1 MTGYRRLI
9 SYIYAYE
16 GEEKGKNIGF
26 VKLESRNGQ
35 CRLSVNVKKI
45 YAGGNDIGVYLI
57 SSGQEIPLGNIFI
70 RNGCGEFRTIINVE
84 NVMGTGNSLDSCIGL
99 VIHEKGEE
107 WRVYKTVWEDAVAQ
121 AAELEL
127 AEAAEKKPDDTLERD
142 KRLKKQIEELN
153 REIDEAAKVG
163 DNITEKENAAE
174 KNVEKENAAEGNAA
188 EGNAAE
194 DTAPAA
200 SGTPQNTSEPE
211 LLQQL
216 QPSGDTPKQPSAA
229 QAPQPFADQWV
240 QPPAGRQSQSPIGQ
254 QSQPP
259 AARQSQSSIA
269 QQAQPY
275 TDQQSQPP
283 ADRQSQP
290 PTDQPPQSPQSSFS
304 PFIQSTQQE
313 EIPLGD
319 PKVLERLDT
328 EEEKWGPEVLWDRF
342 RKHYPKMQAFDSPG
356 TAEILT
362 IRPQDIGL
370 LPRENWG
377 YGNNSFLLHGY
388 YNYRYLIFARVG
400 DEKHTR
406 ARYILGVPGHYYSNE
421 KYMASMFGFPHFVLA
436 KTQPAQDGRFGYW
449 YADVRMEN
457 VE

>member
-57 SSGQEIPLGNIFI
+57 ASGQEIPLGNIFI

-84 NVMGTGNSLDSCIGL
+84 NVMGTGDSLDSCIGL

-153 REIDEAAKVG
+153 REIDEAVKAG
-163 DNITEKENAAE
+163 DNIAEKES
-174 KNVEKENAAEGNAA
+174 
-188 EGNAAE
+188 AAE

-200 SGTPQNTSEPE
+200 SGTPQNTSEPG

-216 QPSGDTPKQPSAA
+216 QPSGGQSKQPSA
-229 QAPQPFADQWV
+229 
-240 QPPAGRQSQSPIGQ
+240 
-254 QSQPP
+254 
-259 AARQSQSSIA
+259 
-269 QQAQPY
+269 
-275 TDQQSQPP
+275 
-283 ADRQSQP
+283 
-290 PTDQPPQSPQSSFS
+290 DQPPQSSSS

-319 PKVLERLDT
+319 PKALEHLDA

-457 VE
+457 VEEMCYNPTDRPGSF

>member
-57 SSGQEIPLGNIFI
+57 ASGQEIPLGNIFI

-84 NVMGTGNSLDSCIGL
+84 NVMGTGDSLDSCIGL

-163 DNITEKENAAE
+163 DNIAEKE
-174 KNVEKENAAEGNAA
+174 NVEKES
-188 EGNAAE
+188 AAE

-200 SGTPQNTSEPE
+200 SGTPQNTSEPG

-216 QPSGDTPKQPSAA
+216 QPSGGQSKQPSA
-229 QAPQPFADQWV
+229 
-240 QPPAGRQSQSPIGQ
+240 
-254 QSQPP
+254 
-259 AARQSQSSIA
+259 
-269 QQAQPY
+269 
-275 TDQQSQPP
+275 
-283 ADRQSQP
+283 
-290 PTDQPPQSPQSSFS
+290 DQPPQSSSS

-319 PKVLERLDT
+319 PKALEHLDA

>member
-9 SYIYAYE
+9 SYIYDYE

-57 SSGQEIPLGNIFI
+57 ASGQEIPLGNIFI

-84 NVMGTGNSLDSCIGL
+84 NVMGTGDSLDSCIGL

-127 AEAAEKKPDDTLERD
+127 AEAAEKKPDDTQERD

-163 DNITEKENAAE
+163 DNIAEKE
-174 KNVEKENAAEGNAA
+174 NVEKESAAEENVT
-188 EGNAAE
+188 E

-200 SGTPQNTSEPE
+200 SGTPQNTSEPG

-216 QPSGDTPKQPSAA
+216 QPSGGQSKQPSA
-229 QAPQPFADQWV
+229 
-240 QPPAGRQSQSPIGQ
+240 
-254 QSQPP
+254 
-259 AARQSQSSIA
+259 
-269 QQAQPY
+269 
-275 TDQQSQPP
+275 
-283 ADRQSQP
+283 
-290 PTDQPPQSPQSSFS
+290 DQPPQSSSS

-319 PKVLERLDT
+319 PKALEHLDA

>member
-1 MTGYRRLI
+1 MSFGGFFCFLMHKLNIDIKYSSNHSFSIWEARSEDMAGYRRLI

-26 VKLESRNGQ
+26 AKLESRNGQ
-35 CRLSVNVKKI
+35 CRLSVNVKKV
-45 YAGGNDIGVYLI
+45 YAGGNDIGVYLL
-57 SSGQEIPLGNIFI
+57 SSGQEIFLGNIFI

-84 NVMGTGNSLDSCIGL
+84 NVMGTGNSMDGCIGL
-99 VIHEKGEE
+99 IIHEKGEE

-121 AAELEL
+121 AAELDL
-127 AEAAEKKPDDTLERD
+127 AEAAEKKQEDMEKKDE
-142 KRLKKQIEELN
+142 RLKKQIQELN
-153 REIDEAAKVG
+153 REIDEAAKAEAVEE
-163 DNITEKENAAE
+163 NVEANEPANAEQENAASTAVPE
-174 KNVEKENAAEGNAA
+174 QSAEAAKSDITVENDNAAES
-188 EGNAAE
+188 ETAAE
-194 DTAPAA
+194 DAAPEVPNI
-200 SGTPQNTSEPE
+200 PQNTPEPE
-211 LLQQL
+211 IVQQ
-216 QPSGDTPKQPSAA
+216 P
-229 QAPQPFADQWV
+229 
-240 QPPAGRQSQSPIGQ
+240 QPPAEQSPVE
-254 QSQPP
+254 QSTSEQPP
-259 AARQSQSSIA
+259 ANQPSS
-269 QQAQPY
+269 P
-275 TDQQSQPP
+275 
-283 ADRQSQP
+283 
-290 PTDQPPQSPQSSFS
+290 SSR
-304 PFIQSTQQE
+304 PFIQQSHQE
-313 EIPLGD
+313 DIPLGN
-319 PKVLERLDT
+319 PKDLERLDA

-400 DEKHTR
+400 DEKHAR

>member
-1 MTGYRRLI
+1 MGSLCRSLVYKMEQLLKARSEDMTGYRRLI

-57 SSGQEIPLGNIFI
+57 ASGQEIPLGNIFI

-153 REIDEAAKVG
+153 REIDEAVKAG
-163 DNITEKENAAE
+163 DNIAEKES
-174 KNVEKENAAEGNAA
+174 
-188 EGNAAE
+188 AAE

-200 SGTPQNTSEPE
+200 SGTPQNTSEPG

-216 QPSGDTPKQPSAA
+216 QPSGGQSKQPSA
-229 QAPQPFADQWV
+229 
-240 QPPAGRQSQSPIGQ
+240 
-254 QSQPP
+254 
-259 AARQSQSSIA
+259 
-269 QQAQPY
+269 
-275 TDQQSQPP
+275 
-283 ADRQSQP
+283 
-290 PTDQPPQSPQSSFS
+290 DQPPQSSSS

-319 PKVLERLDT
+319 PKALEHLDA

>member
-1 MTGYRRLI
+1 MSFGGFFCFLMHKLNIDIKYSSNHSFSIWEARSEDMAGYRRLI

-26 VKLESRNGQ
+26 AKLESRNGQ
-35 CRLSVNVKKI
+35 CRLSVNVKKV
-45 YAGGNDIGVYLI
+45 YAGGNDIGVYLL
-57 SSGQEIPLGNIFI
+57 SSGQEIFLGNIFI

-84 NVMGTGNSLDSCIGL
+84 NVMGTGNSMDSCIGL
-99 VIHEKGEE
+99 IIHEKGEE

-121 AAELEL
+121 AAELDL
-127 AEAAEKKPDDTLERD
+127 AEAAEKKQEDIEKKDE
-142 KRLKKQIEELN
+142 RLKKQIEELN
-153 REIDEAAKVG
+153 REIDEAAKSEVVQEKVEASEAMPEQSAETANSNITVER
-163 DNITEKENAAE
+163 DNIVENAGA
-174 KNVEKENAAEGNAA
+174 VETEA
-188 EGNAAE
+188 AAE
-194 DTAPAA
+194 DAAPEV
-200 SGTPQNTSEPE
+200 SDISQNTPEPE
-211 LLQQL
+211 IL
-216 QPSGDTPKQPSAA
+216 
-229 QAPQPFADQWV
+229 
-240 QPPAGRQSQSPIGQ
+240 Q
-254 QSQPP
+254 QSQP
-259 AARQSQSSIA
+259 SVE
-269 QQAQPY
+269 
-275 TDQQSQPP
+275 
-283 ADRQSQP
+283 QP
-290 PTDQPPQSPQSSFS
+290 PTEQAPAGNLSTEQPQQSSRPS
-304 PFIQSTQQE
+304 SHPLIQTPQQE
-313 EIPLGD
+313 EIPLGN
-319 PKVLERLDT
+319 PKDLERLDA
-328 EEEKWGPEVLWDRF
+328 EEEKWGPEVLWNRF

-362 IRPQDIGL
+362 ICPQDIGL

>member
-45 YAGGNDIGVYLI
+45 YVGGNDIGVYLI
-57 SSGQEIPLGNIFI
+57 ASGQEIPLGNIFI

-127 AEAAEKKPDDTLERD
+127 AEAAEKKPDDTQERD

-153 REIDEAAKVG
+153 REIDEAAKVD
-163 DNITEKENAAE
+163 DNIAEKE
-174 KNVEKENAAEGNAA
+174 NVEKESAA

-194 DTAPAA
+194 DTSPAA
-200 SGTPQNTSEPE
+200 SGAPQNTSEPK

-259 AARQSQSSIA
+259 AARQSQSTIG

-275 TDQQSQPP
+275 TDQQ
-283 ADRQSQP
+283 AQP
-290 PTDQPPQSPQSSFS
+290 PTDQQPQSPQSSS
-304 PFIQSTQQE
+304 NPFIQSTQQE

>member
-57 SSGQEIPLGNIFI
+57 ASGQEIPLGNIFI

-127 AEAAEKKPDDTLERD
+127 AEAAEKKPDDTQERD

-163 DNITEKENAAE
+163 DNIAEKE
-174 KNVEKENAAEGNAA
+174 NVEKESAA

-200 SGTPQNTSEPE
+200 SGASQNTSELE

-216 QPSGDTPKQPSAA
+216 QPSGDPPKQPSAA
-229 QAPQPFADQWV
+229 QSPQPSADQWV
-240 QPPAGRQSQSPIGQ
+240 QPSADR
-254 QSQPP
+254 
-259 AARQSQSSIA
+259 
-269 QQAQPY
+269 QAQP
-275 TDQQSQPP
+275 SI
-283 ADRQSQP
+283 A
-290 PTDQPPQSPQSSFS
+290 
-304 PFIQSTQQE
+304 I
-313 EIPLGD
+313 
-319 PKVLERLDT
+319 LDF
-328 EEEKWGPEVLWDRF
+328 F
-342 RKHYPKMQAFDSPG
+342 RKNA
-356 TAEILT
+356 L
-362 IRPQDIGL
+362 
-370 LPRENWG
+370 
-377 YGNNSFLLHGY
+377 
-388 YNYRYLIFARVG
+388 
-400 DEKHTR
+400 
-406 ARYILGVPGHYYSNE
+406 
-421 KYMASMFGFPHFVLA
+421 
-436 KTQPAQDGRFGYW
+436 
-449 YADVRMEN
+449 
-457 VE
+457 

>member
-153 REIDEAAKVG
+153 REIDEAATVG
-163 DNITEKENAAE
+163 DNIAEKENW
-174 KNVEKENAAEGNAA
+174 EKESAADESVA
-188 EGNAAE
+188 EESTAEENGTE

-200 SGTPQNTSEPE
+200 SGAPQNTPEPE

-216 QPSGDTPKQPSAA
+216 QPSGDQPKQPAA
-229 QAPQPFADQWV
+229 D
-240 QPPAGRQSQSPIGQ
+240 
-254 QSQPP
+254 
-259 AARQSQSSIA
+259 
-269 QQAQPY
+269 
-275 TDQQSQPP
+275 
-283 ADRQSQP
+283 
-290 PTDQPPQSPQSSFS
+290 QSPQSSSS
-304 PFIQSTQQE
+304 PFIQNTQQE

-319 PKVLERLDT
+319 PKALERLDT

>member
-1 MTGYRRLI
+1 MAGYRRLI

-26 VKLESRNGQ
+26 AKLESRNGQ
-35 CRLSVNVKKI
+35 CRLSVNVKKV
-45 YAGGNDIGVYLI
+45 YTGGNDIGVYLI
-57 SSGQEIPLGNIFI
+57 SSGQEIFLGNIFI

-84 NVMGTGNSLDSCIGL
+84 NVMGTGNSMDGCTGL
-99 VIHEKGEE
+99 IIHEKGEE

-127 AEAAEKKPDDTLERD
+127 AEAVEKKPDDIQERD
-142 KRLKKQIEELN
+142 ERLKKQIEELN
-153 REIDEAAKVG
+153 REIDEAVQ
-163 DNITEKENAAE
+163 DTSSTAA
-174 KNVEKENAAEGNAA
+174 
-188 EGNAAE
+188 
-194 DTAPAA
+194 DTLQD
-200 SGTPQNTSEPE
+200 TPEPE
-211 LLQQL
+211 ILQQPVDQQAQQSVDQRPQSPVDR
-216 QPSGDTPKQPSAA
+216 QPQQSTAQQPQPSA
-229 QAPQPFADQWV
+229 D
-240 QPPAGRQSQSPIGQ
+240 QSP
-254 QSQPP
+254 
-259 AARQSQSSIA
+259 
-269 QQAQPY
+269 
-275 TDQQSQPP
+275 
-283 ADRQSQP
+283 QP
-290 PTDQPPQSPQSSFS
+290 PTDQPPQLSPSSS
-304 PFIQSTQQE
+304 RPTVQAPQQE

-319 PKVLERLDT
+319 PKDLERLDA
-328 EEEKWGPEVLWDRF
+328 EEEKWGPEVLWERF

-377 YGNNSFLLHGY
+377 YGNNSFLLHGF

>member
-188 EGNAAE
+188 E

-216 QPSGDTPKQPSAA
+216 QPSGDQPEQPAA
-229 QAPQPFADQWV
+229 DQSPQPFADQWV

-275 TDQQSQPP
+275 TDQQAQPP

-290 PTDQPPQSPQSSFS
+290 PTDQQPQSPQSSSS

>member
-1 MTGYRRLI
+1 MAGYRRLI

-26 VKLESRNGQ
+26 AKLESRNGQ
-35 CRLSVNVKKI
+35 CRLSVNVKKV
-45 YAGGNDIGVYLI
+45 YAGGNDIGVYLL
-57 SSGQEIPLGNIFI
+57 SSGQEIFLGNIFI

-84 NVMGTGNSLDSCIGL
+84 NVMGTGNSMDSCIGL
-99 VIHEKGEE
+99 IIHEKGEE

-121 AAELEL
+121 AAELDL
-127 AEAAEKKPDDTLERD
+127 AEAAEKKQEDIEKKDE
-142 KRLKKQIEELN
+142 RLKKQIEELN
-153 REIDEAAKVG
+153 REIDEAAKSEVVQEKVEASEAMPEQSAETANSNITVER
-163 DNITEKENAAE
+163 DNIVENAGA
-174 KNVEKENAAEGNAA
+174 VETEA
-188 EGNAAE
+188 AAE
-194 DTAPAA
+194 DAAPEV
-200 SGTPQNTSEPE
+200 SDISQNTPEPE
-211 LLQQL
+211 IL
-216 QPSGDTPKQPSAA
+216 
-229 QAPQPFADQWV
+229 
-240 QPPAGRQSQSPIGQ
+240 Q
-254 QSQPP
+254 QSQP
-259 AARQSQSSIA
+259 SVE
-269 QQAQPY
+269 
-275 TDQQSQPP
+275 
-283 ADRQSQP
+283 QP
-290 PTDQPPQSPQSSFS
+290 PTEQAPAGNLSTEQPQQSSRPS
-304 PFIQSTQQE
+304 SHPLIQTPQQE
-313 EIPLGD
+313 EIPLGN
-319 PKVLERLDT
+319 PKDLERLDA
-328 EEEKWGPEVLWDRF
+328 EEEKWGPEVLWNRF

-362 IRPQDIGL
+362 ICPQDIGL

>member
-57 SSGQEIPLGNIFI
+57 ASGQEIPLGNIFI

-107 WRVYKTVWEDAVAQ
+107 WRVYKTVWEDAVAH

-127 AEAAEKKPDDTLERD
+127 AEAAEKKPDDTQERD

-163 DNITEKENAAE
+163 DNIAEKE
-174 KNVEKENAAEGNAA
+174 NVEKESAA

-200 SGTPQNTSEPE
+200 SGAPQNTSEPK

-216 QPSGDTPKQPSAA
+216 QPSGDPPKQPSAA
-229 QAPQPFADQWV
+229 QSPQPSADQWV
-240 QPPAGRQSQSPIGQ
+240 QPSADR
-254 QSQPP
+254 
-259 AARQSQSSIA
+259 
-269 QQAQPY
+269 QAQP
-275 TDQQSQPP
+275 SIAQPP
-283 ADRQSQP
+283 ADRQSQSTIGQPVQP
-290 PTDQPPQSPQSSFS
+290 PTDQQPQSPQSSSS

-319 PKVLERLDT
+319 PKALEHLDA

>member
-57 SSGQEIPLGNIFI
+57 ASGQEIPLGNIFI
-70 RNGCGEFRTIINVE
+70 RNSCGEFRTIINVE

-127 AEAAEKKPDDTLERD
+127 AEAAEKKPDDTQERD

-163 DNITEKENAAE
+163 DNIAEKENA
-174 KNVEKENAAEGNAA
+174 EKESAA

-200 SGTPQNTSEPE
+200 SGAPQNTSELE

-216 QPSGDTPKQPSAA
+216 QPSGDQPKQPA
-229 QAPQPFADQWV
+229 ADQSPQLSADRWV
-240 QPPAGRQSQSPIGQ
+240 QPLADR
-254 QSQPP
+254 
-259 AARQSQSSIA
+259 
-269 QQAQPY
+269 QAQP
-275 TDQQSQPP
+275 SIAQPP
-283 ADRQSQP
+283 ADRQSQSTIGQPVQP
-290 PTDQPPQSPQSSFS
+290 PTDQQPQSSQSSSS

-319 PKVLERLDT
+319 PKALEYLDA

>member
-57 SSGQEIPLGNIFI
+57 ASGQEIPLGNIFI

-127 AEAAEKKPDDTLERD
+127 AEAVEKKPDDTLERD

-163 DNITEKENAAE
+163 DNIAEKESAAE
-174 KNVEKENAAEGNAA
+174 KNVEKENAA

-216 QPSGDTPKQPSAA
+216 QPSGGQSKQPSAD
-229 QAPQPFADQWV
+229 QLPQLPADQWV
-240 QPPAGRQSQSPIGQ
+240 QPPVNR

-259 AARQSQSSIA
+259 TA
-269 QQAQPY
+269 P
-275 TDQQSQPP
+275 QSQPP
-283 ADRQSQP
+283 VDRQSQP
-290 PTDQPPQSPQSSFS
+290 PVDQPAQPSADWHSQSSTAQQSQSPQSSS
-304 PFIQSTQQE
+304 GPFIQSTQQE

-319 PKVLERLDT
+319 PKALEHLDA

>member
-1 MTGYRRLI
+1 
-9 SYIYAYE
+9 
-16 GEEKGKNIGF
+16 
-26 VKLESRNGQ
+26 
-35 CRLSVNVKKI
+35 
-45 YAGGNDIGVYLI
+45 
-57 SSGQEIPLGNIFI
+57 
-70 RNGCGEFRTIINVE
+70 
-84 NVMGTGNSLDSCIGL
+84 MGTGNSLDSCIGL

-127 AEAAEKKPDDTLERD
+127 AEAAEKKPDDTQERD

-163 DNITEKENAAE
+163 DNIAEKE
-174 KNVEKENAAEGNAA
+174 NVEKESAAK
-188 EGNAAE
+188 GNAAE

-200 SGTPQNTSEPE
+200 SGAPQNTSEPK

-216 QPSGDTPKQPSAA
+216 QPSGDPPKQPSAA
-229 QAPQPFADQWV
+229 QSPQPSADQWV
-240 QPPAGRQSQSPIGQ
+240 QPPA
-254 QSQPP
+254 
-259 AARQSQSSIA
+259 
-269 QQAQPY
+269 
-275 TDQQSQPP
+275 DWQSQPP
-283 ADRQSQP
+283 ADQLAQPPADRNSQP
-290 PTDQPPQSPQSSFS
+290 PTDQQPQSPQSSSS

-319 PKVLERLDT
+319 PKALEHLDA

-406 ARYILGVPGHYYSNE
+406 ARYILGVPGTLLQSMKN
-421 KYMASMFGFPHFVLA
+421 YMASMFGFPHF
-436 KTQPAQDGRFGYW
+436 
-449 YADVRMEN
+449 
-457 VE
+457 

>member
-1 MTGYRRLI
+1 MAGYRRLI

-26 VKLESRNGQ
+26 AKLESRNGQ
-35 CRLSVNVKKI
+35 CRLSVNVKKV
-45 YAGGNDIGVYLI
+45 YAGGNDIGVYLL
-57 SSGQEIPLGNIFI
+57 SSGQEIFLGNIFI

-84 NVMGTGNSLDSCIGL
+84 NVMGTGNSMDSCIGL
-99 VIHEKGEE
+99 IIYEKGEE

-121 AAELEL
+121 AAELDL
-127 AEAAEKKPDDTLERD
+127 AEAAEKKQEYIEKKDE
-142 KRLKKQIEELN
+142 RLKKRIEELN
-153 REIDEAAKVG
+153 REIDEAAESEAVEAKIEASEMVPEQAAETTKS
-163 DNITEKENAAE
+163 DITVENDNAAE
-174 KNVEKENAAEGNAA
+174 SETV
-188 EGNAAE
+188 AE
-194 DTAPAA
+194 DAAPEVPNI
-200 SGTPQNTSEPE
+200 PQNTPEPE
-211 LLQQL
+211 IVQQPQPPTE
-216 QPSGDTPKQPSAA
+216 QPSSPSSR
-229 QAPQPFADQWV
+229 PF
-240 QPPAGRQSQSPIGQ
+240 IQ
-254 QSQPP
+254 QSQ
-259 AARQSQSSIA
+259 
-269 QQAQPY
+269 
-275 TDQQSQPP
+275 
-283 ADRQSQP
+283 
-290 PTDQPPQSPQSSFS
+290 
-304 PFIQSTQQE
+304 QE
-313 EIPLGD
+313 DIPLGNPRD
-319 PKVLERLDT
+319 LERLDE
-328 EEEKWGPEVLWDRF
+328 EEEKWGPEVLWNRF

>member
-1 MTGYRRLI
+1 MGSLCRSLVYKMEQLLKARSEDMTGYRRLI

-57 SSGQEIPLGNIFI
+57 ASGQEIPLGNIFI

-163 DNITEKENAAE
+163 DNIAEKE
-174 KNVEKENAAEGNAA
+174 NVEKESAAEENVT
-188 EGNAAE
+188 E

-200 SGTPQNTSEPE
+200 SGTPQNTSEPG

-216 QPSGDTPKQPSAA
+216 QPSGGQSKQPSA
-229 QAPQPFADQWV
+229 
-240 QPPAGRQSQSPIGQ
+240 
-254 QSQPP
+254 
-259 AARQSQSSIA
+259 
-269 QQAQPY
+269 
-275 TDQQSQPP
+275 
-283 ADRQSQP
+283 
-290 PTDQPPQSPQSSFS
+290 DQPPQSSSS

-319 PKVLERLDT
+319 PKALEHLDA

>member
-57 SSGQEIPLGNIFI
+57 ASGQEIPLGNIFI

-84 NVMGTGNSLDSCIGL
+84 NVMGTGNSMDSCIGL

-127 AEAAEKKPDDTLERD
+127 AEAAENKPDDTLERD

-163 DNITEKENAAE
+163 DNIAEKES
-174 KNVEKENAAEGNAA
+174 V
-188 EGNAAE
+188 AE

-200 SGTPQNTSEPE
+200 SGAPQNTSEPE

-216 QPSGDTPKQPSAA
+216 QPSGGQSKQPSAD
-229 QAPQPFADQWV
+229 QSSQLPADQWV

-254 QSQPP
+254 QTQPP
-259 AARQSQSSIA
+259 AG
-269 QQAQPY
+269 QQAQPFAA
-275 TDQQSQPP
+275 QQSQPP

-290 PTDQPPQSPQSSFS
+290 STDQPPQSSQSSS
-304 PFIQSTQQE
+304 GPFIQSTQQE

-319 PKVLERLDT
+319 PKALERLDA

-342 RKHYPKMQAFDSPG
+342 WKHYPKMQAFDSPG

>member
-1 MTGYRRLI
+1 M
-9 SYIYAYE
+9 
-16 GEEKGKNIGF
+16 
-26 VKLESRNGQ
+26 
-35 CRLSVNVKKI
+35 
-45 YAGGNDIGVYLI
+45 
-57 SSGQEIPLGNIFI
+57 
-70 RNGCGEFRTIINVE
+70 
-84 NVMGTGNSLDSCIGL
+84 
-99 VIHEKGEE
+99 
-107 WRVYKTVWEDAVAQ
+107 
-121 AAELEL
+121 
-127 AEAAEKKPDDTLERD
+127 
-142 KRLKKQIEELN
+142 
-153 REIDEAAKVG
+153 G
-163 DNITEKENAAE
+163 DNIAEKE
-174 KNVEKENAAEGNAA
+174 NVEKESAA

-200 SGTPQNTSEPE
+200 SGASQNTSELE

-216 QPSGDTPKQPSAA
+216 QPSGDQPKQPA
-229 QAPQPFADQWV
+229 ADQSPQLSADRWV
-240 QPPAGRQSQSPIGQ
+240 QPLVDRQ
-254 QSQPP
+254 
-259 AARQSQSSIA
+259 AQSSIA
-269 QQAQPY
+269 
-275 TDQQSQPP
+275 QPP
-283 ADRQSQP
+283 ADRQSQSTIGQPVQP
-290 PTDQPPQSPQSSFS
+290 PTDQQPQSPQSSSS
-304 PFIQSTQQE
+304 PFYPKHTAGRN
-313 EIPLGD
+313 PLGD
-319 PKVLERLDT
+319 PKALEHLDA
-328 EEEKWGPEVLWDRF
+328 EEEKWGPEVLGPF

>member
-57 SSGQEIPLGNIFI
+57 ASGQEIPLGNIFI

-127 AEAAEKKPDDTLERD
+127 AEAAEKKPDDTQERD

-163 DNITEKENAAE
+163 DNIAEKE
-174 KNVEKENAAEGNAA
+174 NVEKESAA

-200 SGTPQNTSEPE
+200 SGASQNTSEPK

-216 QPSGDTPKQPSAA
+216 QPSGDPPKQPSAA
-229 QAPQPFADQWV
+229 QSPQPSADW
-240 QPPAGRQSQSPIGQ
+240 
-254 QSQPP
+254 
-259 AARQSQSSIA
+259 
-269 QQAQPY
+269 
-275 TDQQSQPP
+275 
-283 ADRQSQP
+283 QSQP
-290 PTDQPPQSPQSSFS
+290 PTDQQPQSPQSSSS

-319 PKVLERLDT
+319 PKALEHLDA
-328 EEEKWGPEVLWDRF
+328 EEEKWGPEVLWNRF

>member
-1 MTGYRRLI
+1 MGSLCRSLVYKMEQLLKARSEDMTGYRRLI

-57 SSGQEIPLGNIFI
+57 ASGQEIPLGNIFI

-107 WRVYKTVWEDAVAQ
+107 WRVYKTVWEDAVAH

-127 AEAAEKKPDDTLERD
+127 AEAAEKKPDDTQERD

-153 REIDEAAKVG
+153 REIDEAVKAG
-163 DNITEKENAAE
+163 DNIAEKES
-174 KNVEKENAAEGNAA
+174 
-188 EGNAAE
+188 AAE

-200 SGTPQNTSEPE
+200 SGTPQNTSEPG

-216 QPSGDTPKQPSAA
+216 QPSGGQSKQPSA
-229 QAPQPFADQWV
+229 
-240 QPPAGRQSQSPIGQ
+240 
-254 QSQPP
+254 
-259 AARQSQSSIA
+259 
-269 QQAQPY
+269 
-275 TDQQSQPP
+275 
-283 ADRQSQP
+283 
-290 PTDQPPQSPQSSFS
+290 DQPPQSSSS

-319 PKVLERLDT
+319 PKALEHLDA

-342 RKHYPKMQAFDSPG
+342 WKHYPKMQAFDSPG

>member
-57 SSGQEIPLGNIFI
+57 ASGREIPLGNIFI

-127 AEAAEKKPDDTLERD
+127 AEAAEKKPDDTQERD

-163 DNITEKENAAE
+163 DNIAEKE
-174 KNVEKENAAEGNAA
+174 NVEKESAA

-194 DTAPAA
+194 DTSPAA
-200 SGTPQNTSEPE
+200 SGAPQNTSEPK

-216 QPSGDTPKQPSAA
+216 QPSGDPPKQPSA
-229 QAPQPFADQWV
+229 
-240 QPPAGRQSQSPIGQ
+240 
-254 QSQPP
+254 
-259 AARQSQSSIA
+259 
-269 QQAQPY
+269 
-275 TDQQSQPP
+275 DQQSQPP
-283 ADRQSQP
+283 ADRNSQP
-290 PTDQPPQSPQSSFS
+290 PTDQQPQSPQSSSS

-319 PKVLERLDT
+319 PKALEHLDA

>member
-1 MTGYRRLI
+1 MGSLCRSLVYKMEQLLKARSEDMTGYRRLI

-57 SSGQEIPLGNIFI
+57 ASGQEIPLGNIFI
-70 RNGCGEFRTIINVE
+70 RNSCGEFRTIINVE

-107 WRVYKTVWEDAVAQ
+107 WRVYKTVWEDAVAH

-127 AEAAEKKPDDTLERD
+127 AEAAEKKPDDTQERD

-153 REIDEAAKVG
+153 REIDEAVKAG
-163 DNITEKENAAE
+163 DNIAEKES
-174 KNVEKENAAEGNAA
+174 
-188 EGNAAE
+188 AAE

-200 SGTPQNTSEPE
+200 SGTPQNTSEPG

-216 QPSGDTPKQPSAA
+216 QPSGGQSKQPSA
-229 QAPQPFADQWV
+229 
-240 QPPAGRQSQSPIGQ
+240 
-254 QSQPP
+254 
-259 AARQSQSSIA
+259 
-269 QQAQPY
+269 
-275 TDQQSQPP
+275 
-283 ADRQSQP
+283 
-290 PTDQPPQSPQSSFS
+290 DQPPQSSSS

-319 PKVLERLDT
+319 PKALEHLDA

>member
-1 MTGYRRLI
+1 MGSLCRSLVYKMEQLLKARSEDMTGYRRLI

-57 SSGQEIPLGNIFI
+57 ASGQEIPLGNIFI

-84 NVMGTGNSLDSCIGL
+84 NVMGTGDSLDSCIGL

-153 REIDEAAKVG
+153 REIDEAVKAG
-163 DNITEKENAAE
+163 DNIAEKES
-174 KNVEKENAAEGNAA
+174 
-188 EGNAAE
+188 AAE

-200 SGTPQNTSEPE
+200 SGTPQNTSEPG

-216 QPSGDTPKQPSAA
+216 QPSGGQSKQPSA
-229 QAPQPFADQWV
+229 
-240 QPPAGRQSQSPIGQ
+240 
-254 QSQPP
+254 
-259 AARQSQSSIA
+259 
-269 QQAQPY
+269 
-275 TDQQSQPP
+275 
-283 ADRQSQP
+283 
-290 PTDQPPQSPQSSFS
+290 DQPPQSSSS

-319 PKVLERLDT
+319 PKALEHLDA

-342 RKHYPKMQAFDSPG
+342 WKHYPKMQAFDSPG

>member
-57 SSGQEIPLGNIFI
+57 ASGQEIPLGNIFI
-70 RNGCGEFRTIINVE
+70 RNGSGEFRTIINVE

-127 AEAAEKKPDDTLERD
+127 AEVAEKKPDDTLERD

-163 DNITEKENAAE
+163 DNIAEKE
-174 KNVEKENAAEGNAA
+174 NVEKE
-188 EGNAAE
+188 NAAE

-200 SGTPQNTSEPE
+200 SGAPQNTSEPE

-216 QPSGDTPKQPSAA
+216 QPSGGQSKQPSAD
-229 QAPQPFADQWV
+229 QPPQLPADQWV

-254 QSQPP
+254 QAQPP
-259 AARQSQSSIA
+259 TA
-269 QQAQPY
+269 QQAQPFAA
-275 TDQQSQPP
+275 QQSQPP
-283 ADRQSQP
+283 ADQQSQP
-290 PTDQPPQSPQSSFS
+290 STDQPPQSSQSSS
-304 PFIQSTQQE
+304 GPFIQSTQQE

-319 PKVLERLDT
+319 PKALEHLDA

-342 RKHYPKMQAFDSPG
+342 WKHYPKMQAFDSPG

>member
-57 SSGQEIPLGNIFI
+57 ASGQEIPLGNIFI
-70 RNGCGEFRTIINVE
+70 RNSCGEFRTIINVE

-107 WRVYKTVWEDAVAQ
+107 WRVYKTVWEDAVAH

-127 AEAAEKKPDDTLERD
+127 AKAAEKKPDDTQERD

-163 DNITEKENAAE
+163 DNIAEKENA
-174 KNVEKENAAEGNAA
+174 EKESAA

-200 SGTPQNTSEPE
+200 SGAPQNTSEPG

-216 QPSGDTPKQPSAA
+216 QPSGGQSKQPSA
-229 QAPQPFADQWV
+229 
-240 QPPAGRQSQSPIGQ
+240 
-254 QSQPP
+254 
-259 AARQSQSSIA
+259 
-269 QQAQPY
+269 
-275 TDQQSQPP
+275 
-283 ADRQSQP
+283 
-290 PTDQPPQSPQSSFS
+290 DQPPQSSSS

-319 PKVLERLDT
+319 PKALEHLDA

>member
-1 MTGYRRLI
+1 MGARSEDMTGYRRLI

-57 SSGQEIPLGNIFI
+57 ASGQEIPLGNIFI

-127 AEAAEKKPDDTLERD
+127 AEAVEKKPDDTLERD

-163 DNITEKENAAE
+163 DNIAEKESAAE
-174 KNVEKENAAEGNAA
+174 KNVEKENAA

-216 QPSGDTPKQPSAA
+216 QPSGGQSKQPS
-229 QAPQPFADQWV
+229 ADQWV
-240 QPPAGRQSQSPIGQ
+240 QPPVNR

-259 AARQSQSSIA
+259 TA
-269 QQAQPY
+269 P
-275 TDQQSQPP
+275 QSQPP
-283 ADRQSQP
+283 VDRQSQP
-290 PTDQPPQSPQSSFS
+290 PVDQPAQPSADWHSQSSTAQQSQSPQSSS
-304 PFIQSTQQE
+304 GPFIQSTQQE

-319 PKVLERLDT
+319 PKALEHLDA

>member
-1 MTGYRRLI
+1 MAGYRRLI

-26 VKLESRNGQ
+26 AKLESRNGQ
-35 CRLSVNVKKI
+35 CRLSVNVKKV
-45 YAGGNDIGVYLI
+45 YAGGNDIGVYLL
-57 SSGQEIPLGNIFI
+57 SSGQEIFLGNIFI

-84 NVMGTGNSLDSCIGL
+84 NVMGTGNSMDSCIGL
-99 VIHEKGEE
+99 IIHEKGEE

-127 AEAAEKKPDDTLERD
+127 AEAAEKKQEDIEKKDE
-142 KRLKKQIEELN
+142 RLKKQIQELN
-153 REIDEAAKVG
+153 REIDEAAKSEVAQEKVEASEAVPEQSAETANSNITVER
-163 DNITEKENAAE
+163 DNIVENAGA
-174 KNVEKENAAEGNAA
+174 VENEAAPEEAA
-188 EGNAAE
+188 PETS
-194 DTAPAA
+194 DT
-200 SGTPQNTSEPE
+200 SQNMPEPE
-211 LLQQL
+211 IL
-216 QPSGDTPKQPSAA
+216 
-229 QAPQPFADQWV
+229 
-240 QPPAGRQSQSPIGQ
+240 Q

-259 AARQSQSSIA
+259 VE
-269 QQAQPY
+269 QPP
-275 TDQQSQPP
+275 TKQPP
-283 ADRQSQP
+283 AEQSSTEQSQP
-290 PTDQPPQSPQSSFS
+290 PTTPSPG
-304 PFIQSTQQE
+304 PLIQTPQQE
-313 EIPLGD
+313 EIPLGN
-319 PKVLERLDT
+319 PKDLERLDA

-406 ARYILGVPGHYYSNE
+406 SRYILGVPGHYYSNE